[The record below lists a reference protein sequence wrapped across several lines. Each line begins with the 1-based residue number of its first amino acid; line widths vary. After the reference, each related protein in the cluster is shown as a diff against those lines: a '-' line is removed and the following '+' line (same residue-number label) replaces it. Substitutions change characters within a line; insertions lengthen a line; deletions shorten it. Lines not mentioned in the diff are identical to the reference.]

1 MLMEIYTKGEG
12 INQSYVFFESDLSR
26 VLKPMIWVYTKFEQN
41 GKEKPMLG
49 YAQVTCLMPDPQ
61 FQQKATLA

>member
-12 INQSYVFFESDLSR
+12 INHSYVFFESDLSR

-41 GKEKPMLG
+41 GKLKTSRR
-49 YAQVTCLMPDPQ
+49 VTH
-61 FQQKATLA
+61 K